1 MLWSITVFC
10 SFPIKL
16 IELIRDHL
24 YYENIY
30 VKHMLSDVWKI
41 EDKAKGWG

>member
-10 SFPIKL
+10 LFPIKF

-30 VKHMLSDVWKI
+30 VKHMFSDVWKI
-41 EDKAKGWG
+41 EDKA